1 MKKLLI
7 ILILSVILISG
18 CTSDEKTNSET
29 STDSQVDQNPDT
41 QSVDLIIKSKDV
53 PGLTLDPNYQF
64 FAVPENALYAYDNN
78 GIIGIDEKS
87 YRNTLPIGYR
97 NVGEESIWKDQ
108 SGREVGVLFIKYDS
122 DSELLKIITGM
133 KNELDTTS
141 KEEIKDVEDEQGL
154 KIDFGNL
161 NIGDFSLYYSYTNV
175 NTDIQETAI
184 YYIYKTNFVR
194 VSVTDKNGKS
204 FNDALRI
211 AKLVKS
217 RLD

>member
-53 PGLTLDPNYQF
+53 PGLALDPNYQF
-64 FAVPENALYAYDNN
+64 FAVPENTLYIYGDY
-78 GIIGIDEKS
+78 GDSRTYEKS
-87 YRNTLPIGYR
+87 YRDTLPIGYR
-97 NVGEESIWKDQ
+97 NVGEESIWMDQ
-108 SGREVGVLFIKYDS
+108 SGRKVAVALYKYDS
-122 DSELLKIITGM
+122 NSGLLKLITGM
-133 KNELDTTS
+133 KDEVDP
-141 KEEIKDVEDEQGL
+141 KEEIKDIENEQGV
-154 KIDFGNL
+154 KIDFNDP
-161 NIGDFSLYYSYTNV
+161 NIGDSSFYYSATEI
-175 NTDIQETAI
+175 NTGMQYNII
-184 YYIYKTNFVR
+184 LFIYKNNYVQ
-194 VSVTDKNGKS
+194 VVMIDENGKS